1 MNLFLILI
9 LLFSPK
15 IPIIDSN
22 LTFEEA
28 IKGTKAPKEV
38 IDSLVL
44 LNINYYSFDNKIH
57 TGQIIVNKAVAEDTK
72 FIFNLMLENR
82 MPINKMIPIV
92 KYSWNDNK
100 SMEDNNTSAFNY
112 RFVAGTTRLSNH
124 ALGRALDINPQL
136 NPVFY
141 SDGKKSPDNGYRDTT
156 KSYTFTPDHF
166 VVKELKKRGWRWGGD
181 WNTLKDYHHFD
192 KLE

>member
-1 MNLFLILI
+1 MNLILFLIM
-9 LLFSPK
+9 LLSPQK
-15 IPIIDSN
+15 PIIDSN

-72 FIFNLMLENR
+72 YIFNLMLKNK

-92 KYSWNDNK
+92 KYNWNDDK

-141 SDGKKSPDNGYRDTT
+141 SDGKKSPDNGNRDTT
-156 KSYTFTPDHF
+156 KPYTFTPDHF

-181 WNTLKDYHHFD
+181 WNSLKDYHHFD
-192 KLE
+192 KLD

>member
-1 MNLFLILI
+1 MNLILFLIM
-9 LLFSPK
+9 LLSPQK
-15 IPIIDSN
+15 PIIDSN

-72 FIFNLMLENR
+72 YIFNLMLNNK

-92 KYSWNDNK
+92 KYNWNDDK

-141 SDGKKSPDNGYRDTT
+141 SDGKKSPDNGNRDTT
-156 KSYTFTPDHF
+156 KPYTFTPDHF

-181 WNTLKDYHHFD
+181 WNSLKDYHHFD
-192 KLE
+192 KLD